1 MNTNLKNLEIL
12 IAISKGINFYDT
24 AVVAPYRI
32 SREELVVKLIGE
44 LIAEDSLFQKK
55 AYKYIFETI
64 GLMGEGYLNE
74 VIDLL
79 EANQH
84 RILAAS
90 KHYRLAIL
98 MHLWTRLSQN
108 EDKINESFEFMK
120 KYLP

>member
-1 MNTNLKNLEIL
+1 
-12 IAISKGINFYDT
+12 
-24 AVVAPYRI
+24 
-32 SREELVVKLIGE
+32 
-44 LIAEDSLFQKK
+44 
-55 AYKYIFETI
+55 
-64 GLMGEGYLNE
+64 MGEGYLNE